1 MKEARFIALNRE
13 KWKGMEERR
22 ESLDVETVAANFVEL
37 SDDLAYART
46 FYPGSDV
53 ERYLNAL
60 AGTYQASIHARPLER
75 KPLWRFW
82 TDEYPGLVARHGR
95 TLAFALVFFVSAV
108 GIGFFSAAHD
118 ADFVRLILGDHYVN
132 MTIENIEAGKP
143 MGVYNDSDAWTMFIS
158 ITLNNIKV
166 AFVAFAFGL
175 LFSAGTLWV
184 LFANGVMLGAFQYF
198 FYDYGLLFHSM
209 LSVWAHGT
217 FEITSIAIAGGAG
230 LVMGNAFL
238 FPGTYPRLYSFR
250 RGAAD
255 GLKLVAGLVPF
266 FVVAGFIESFVTRYA
281 DAFPAVGAV
290 AIVLSAIGVVCYFVV
305 LPYKMKN
312 RESWKR

>member
-53 ERYLNAL
+53 ERYLNTL
-60 AGTYQASIHARPLER
+60 AGTYQSSIHARPLER

-82 TDEYPGLVARHGR
+82 TEEYPGLVARHGR
-95 TLAFALVFFVSAV
+95 TLAFALAFFVAAM

-118 ADFVRLILGDHYVN
+118 ADFVRLILGDGYVN

-143 MGVYNDSDAWTMFIS
+143 MGVYNASGAWTMFVS
-158 ITLNNIKV
+158 ITLNNIRV

-217 FEITSIAIAGGAG
+217 FEITSIVIAGGAG

-250 RGAAD
+250 RGAVD

-281 DAFPAVGAV
+281 DASPVVGAV

-305 LPYKMKN
+305 LPYKM
-312 RESWKR
+312 RWKR

>member
-1 MKEARFIALNRE
+1 M
-13 KWKGMEERR
+13 
-22 ESLDVETVAANFVEL
+22 
-37 SDDLAYART
+37 
-46 FYPGSDV
+46 
-53 ERYLNAL
+53 
-60 AGTYQASIHARPLER
+60 
-75 KPLWRFW
+75 
-82 TDEYPGLVARHGR
+82 
-95 TLAFALVFFVSAV
+95 

-118 ADFVRLILGDHYVN
+118 ADFVRLILGDGYVN

-143 MGVYNDSDAWTMFIS
+143 MGVYNASGAWTMFVS
-158 ITLNNIKV
+158 ITLNNIRV

-217 FEITSIAIAGGAG
+217 FEITSIVIAGGAG

-250 RGAAD
+250 RGAVD

-281 DAFPAVGAV
+281 DASPVVGAV

-312 RESWKR
+312 KE

>member
-175 LFSAGTLWV
+175 LFSAGTCQRGDAGCIPV
-184 LFANGVMLGAFQYF
+184 F
-198 FYDYGLLFHSM
+198 FL
-209 LSVWAHGT
+209 
-217 FEITSIAIAGGAG
+217 
-230 LVMGNAFL
+230 
-238 FPGTYPRLYSFR
+238 
-250 RGAAD
+250 
-255 GLKLVAGLVPF
+255 
-266 FVVAGFIESFVTRYA
+266 
-281 DAFPAVGAV
+281 
-290 AIVLSAIGVVCYFVV
+290 
-305 LPYKMKN
+305 
-312 RESWKR
+312 